1 MGVMP
6 AYANILMI
14 YQKRISGLQQFSMQI
29 KKKKVV
35 LLQHTT
41 HSVIIN
47 QHGSE

>member
-14 YQKRISGLQQFSMQI
+14 YQKRISGLQKFSTQI
-29 KKKKVV
+29 KKKVV